1 MKPDSTS
8 ITSKTLHLY
17 CTNSIAKVFFIF
29 ALFPFVSFGT
39 NSMDSQPHYIFLSI
53 VSFIL
58 FATSGGIFKKS
69 IGLLLILTFI
79 LITLIS
85 MEENFGFIFLRGIGS
100 YLGFF
105 MTLIVSIIYFER
117 YGVPIKTIILA
128 NLVYLFAGLLQ
139 VFYGGLVLEFLV
151 HSNTSSAVLKD
162 GVMSLT
168 SEHTFFGIV
177 LYFFSWIL
185 LVIYDYNPPNKVK
198 VLIVINILSIFILAK
213 SSMVIVFLVASAFV
227 FFIRNLK
234 QKMNPIK
241 ILIIPIVLFITLYA
255 FLEIF
260 PGSRFASLLHIGE
273 AGIGLFDR
281 LLAIVHSDHSINDRV
296 LNVVFPYYGI
306 VINNGI
312 PGGLH
317 SFYDSSVILVEHFDG
332 YFWAGLGS
340 HKILSFIGTFIYELG
355 LVGVI
360 FILYMYWFLKDNN
373 NPNRFFELILLF
385 TVLNSGIAVAF
396 SLVPI
401 LIAIMYYKKSNP
413 TLKSQNY
420 DSSPD

>member
-213 SSMVIVFLVASAFV
+213 STMVILYLVVSSIAYLLRYWNKKALLKKVLFALLIIVSAFYFFTEIVTLSRFSNLVYAGGKVSDVGMFVKITNVVASDA
-227 FFIRNLK
+227 
-234 QKMNPIK
+234 
-241 ILIIPIVLFITLYA
+241 
-255 FLEIF
+255 
-260 PGSRFASLLHIGE
+260 
-273 AGIGLFDR
+273 
-281 LLAIVHSDHSINDRV
+281 SINDRL
-296 LNVVFPYYGI
+296 LNVVFPYYGF
-306 VINNGI
+306 VRNFGF
-312 PGGLH
+312 PGGLN
-317 SFYDSSVILVEHFDG
+317 SYSNMSYILIEHFNG
-332 YFWAGLGS
+332 YFWSGIGS
-340 HKILSFIGTFIYELG
+340 NKILSFTGAFIYELG
-355 LVGVI
+355 ALTI
-360 FILYMYWFLKDNN
+360 FIFFYFYQFLKDSK
-373 NPNRFFELILLF
+373 NPNRFFEIALLF
-385 TVLNSGIAVAF
+385 VILHSAIAVAF
-396 SLVPI
+396 SLIPI
-401 LIAIMYYKKSNP
+401 FIAIMYYKKTHP
-413 TLKSQNY
+413 KFHL
-420 DSSPD
+420 